1 DKIMENV
8 GMLKIGREKDP
19 ENILREEMLK
29 ERAEVL
35 GRAGEKLGAA
45 IDKMR
50 IIEQGIDERLK
61 QFHFDME
68 KYEERGSDK
77 KIASLNQE
85 MIGEINREIAKF
97 NRAREYAK
105 LRYYYL
111 IVTREAM
118 GMRRHHWVDEW
129 YSIPPR
135 KPPFRGI

>member
-1 DKIMENV
+1 
-8 GMLKIGREKDP
+8 MLKIGREKDP

-35 GRAGEKLGAA
+35 GRAGEKLAAA
-45 IDKMR
+45 IEKMG

-61 QFHFDME
+61 HFRFVAK
-68 KYEERGSDK
+68 KYEENGDDDK
-77 KIASLNQE
+77 LVSMKKDI
-85 MIGEINREIAKF
+85 MGEINREIGKF

-105 LRYYYL
+105 SRYYYL

-129 YSIPPR
+129 YRIPPR
-135 KPPFRGI
+135 KQHFRDV

>member
-1 DKIMENV
+1 
-8 GMLKIGREKDP
+8 MLKIGREKDP

-35 GRAGEKLGAA
+35 GRAGEKLAVA
-45 IDKMR
+45 IDKMKN
-50 IIEQGIDERLK
+50 IEQGIDERLK
-61 QFHFDME
+61 RFRFMTE
-68 KYEERGSDK
+68 KYRERGGDHE
-77 KIASLNQE
+77 IASLKQD
-85 MIGEINREIAKF
+85 MMSEINREIAKF

-135 KPPFRGI
+135 KPLFRDI

>member
-1 DKIMENV
+1 
-8 GMLKIGREKDP
+8 MLKIGREKDP

-35 GRAGEKLGAA
+35 GRAGERLATS
-45 IDKMR
+45 IEKMS
-50 IIEQGIDERLK
+50 IIEQGIDERL
-61 QFHFDME
+61 QHFRLVVKKCE
-68 KYEERGSDK
+68 KRGGDNE
-77 KIASLNQE
+77 IASLKQD
-85 MIGEINREIAKF
+85 ILGEINREIGKF

-129 YSIPPR
+129 YRIPPR
-135 KPPFRGI
+135 KPHFRDI